1 MGTNPSTVAEEQLG
15 CGEVDALHRVIEV
28 RGAGNQGFP
37 GENSSYLT
45 WKLPY
50 TETARDLKQR
60 GRARSL
66 VRS

>member
-1 MGTNPSTVAEEQLG
+1 MGTTPSTVVEEQLG
-15 CGEVDALHRVIEV
+15 CGEVGALQGVVEV
-28 RGAGNQGFP
+28 CGAGKQGFP
-37 GENSSYLT
+37 GEISSYLT

-50 TETARDLKQR
+50 TEIARDLKQR